1 VTQVPIEHVLFHV
14 RDTLAADSRVG
25 ELGLDVE
32 VVAGTVV
39 VSGPIST
46 RARREGVGEV
56 VREVLRSY
64 GSDLAVRNDTY
75 VTETSAP
82 DREPEQL

>member
-1 VTQVPIEHVLFHV
+1 MTPVPIEHVLIHL
-14 RDTLAADSRVG
+14 RDTLASDGRVG

-32 VVAGTVV
+32 IVADTVV

-46 RARREGVGEV
+46 SARRDGVPAV
-56 VREVLRSY
+56 VREVLRTY
-64 GSDLAVRNDTY
+64 GSDFDVRNDTY